1 MERDSHHALSQT
13 NQTQHMP
20 QRPAANSDLD
30 AVLEQAKDQLQL
42 QMLLIEVASCDD
54 SADFA
59 LITRAYD
66 FARQRHEGQHRK
78 SGHPFLQHCVEVARL
93 LAQLRMDDTT
103 VAAGLLH
110 DVIEDTT
117 ATYKD
122 VSNLF
127 GHKIADLID
136 GVTKIDRFTY
146 ESREERQAETY
157 RKMLLSMVKDIRV
170 ILIKLVDRLH
180 NMRTLDYIGA
190 DAQERIARETVEVYA
205 PLAHRFGLARI
216 RWELEDRSLKFLHP
230 EVYSELREK
239 VSMKRREREDYIE
252 EFKKPI
258 EIDLHKSSIEAEI
271 GGRPKN
277 FFSIYNKMKARG
289 KPFEEIYDLLAVRI
303 IVDSMRECYQTL
315 GLVHAIYRP
324 IPERIKDY
332 ISMPKSNMYQSL
344 HTSVIGPRGL
354 PVEVQI
360 RTRDMHHTAE
370 IGIAAHWRY
379 KAEDKAPSDLDQHM
393 SWLRQIIDMQQE
405 ASDPEEFLENLKIE
419 LFQDE
424 IFVFTPQ
431 GDLHQF
437 PKGATPVDFAFNIH
451 TDIGMHCLTAKVN
464 GQVVPLSTRLSSGD
478 TVEIVTSSHQ
488 SPSRSWLDSVQT
500 VKARQSI
507 RRWLKDEQHAHSVR
521 LGQELLDRELKRF
534 PDVAVKYDL
543 TTIANELGLPDTE
556 YLYAALGSG
565 DLSVGRLIG
574 RLFPQQPKRSK
585 SRKQDKRGIRIQGMN
600 DLMMTFGKC
609 CTPIPGDA
617 IVGLITR
624 GRGVTVHRTDCP
636 NIGQISEEPERML
649 QVNWDMENDQAF
661 TVQLRVRSHDRKFLL
676 SDISKALGDSEC
688 NIQSATTRTLGQIAE
703 QDFWVDVVDI
713 THLQQAMEK
722 ANKIEGVLEVLRI
735 DEQFDEHNQ
744 ASKN

>member
-1 MERDSHHALSQT
+1 
-13 NQTQHMP
+13 
-20 QRPAANSDLD
+20 
-30 AVLEQAKDQLQL
+30 
-42 QMLLIEVASCDD
+42 
-54 SADFA
+54 
-59 LITRAYD
+59 
-66 FARQRHEGQHRK
+66 
-78 SGHPFLQHCVEVARL
+78 
-93 LAQLRMDDTT
+93 
-103 VAAGLLH
+103 
-110 DVIEDTT
+110 
-117 ATYKD
+117 
-122 VSNLF
+122 
-127 GHKIADLID
+127 
-136 GVTKIDRFTY
+136 
-146 ESREERQAETY
+146 
-157 RKMLLSMVKDIRV
+157 
-170 ILIKLVDRLH
+170 
-180 NMRTLDYIGA
+180 
-190 DAQERIARETVEVYA
+190 
-205 PLAHRFGLARI
+205 
-216 RWELEDRSLKFLHP
+216 
-230 EVYSELREK
+230 
-239 VSMKRREREDYIE
+239 
-252 EFKKPI
+252 
-258 EIDLHKSSIEAEI
+258 
-271 GGRPKN
+271 
-277 FFSIYNKMKARG
+277 
-289 KPFEEIYDLLAVRI
+289 
-303 IVDSMRECYQTL
+303 
-315 GLVHAIYRP
+315 
-324 IPERIKDY
+324 
-332 ISMPKSNMYQSL
+332 MYQSL

-437 PKGATPVDFAFNIH
+437 PKGATPIDFAFNIH

-574 RLFPQQPKRSK
+574 RLFPQQPKQSK

-600 DLMMTFGKC
+600 DLMITFGKC

-636 NIGQISEEPERML
+636 NIGQISEEPERIL

-676 SDISKALGDSEC
+676 SDISKALGDSGC

-735 DEQFDEHNQ
+735 DEQFDERNQ

>member
-1 MERDSHHALSQT
+1 
-13 NQTQHMP
+13 
-20 QRPAANSDLD
+20 
-30 AVLEQAKDQLQL
+30 
-42 QMLLIEVASCDD
+42 
-54 SADFA
+54 
-59 LITRAYD
+59 
-66 FARQRHEGQHRK
+66 
-78 SGHPFLQHCVEVARL
+78 
-93 LAQLRMDDTT
+93 
-103 VAAGLLH
+103 
-110 DVIEDTT
+110 
-117 ATYKD
+117 
-122 VSNLF
+122 
-127 GHKIADLID
+127 
-136 GVTKIDRFTY
+136 
-146 ESREERQAETY
+146 
-157 RKMLLSMVKDIRV
+157 
-170 ILIKLVDRLH
+170 
-180 NMRTLDYIGA
+180 
-190 DAQERIARETVEVYA
+190 
-205 PLAHRFGLARI
+205 
-216 RWELEDRSLKFLHP
+216 
-230 EVYSELREK
+230 
-239 VSMKRREREDYIE
+239 
-252 EFKKPI
+252 
-258 EIDLHKSSIEAEI
+258 
-271 GGRPKN
+271 
-277 FFSIYNKMKARG
+277 
-289 KPFEEIYDLLAVRI
+289 
-303 IVDSMRECYQTL
+303 
-315 GLVHAIYRP
+315 
-324 IPERIKDY
+324 
-332 ISMPKSNMYQSL
+332 
-344 HTSVIGPRGL
+344 
-354 PVEVQI
+354 
-360 RTRDMHHTAE
+360 
-370 IGIAAHWRY
+370 
-379 KAEDKAPSDLDQHM
+379 M

-437 PKGATPVDFAFNIH
+437 PKGATPIDFAFNIH

-464 GQVVPLSTRLSSGD
+464 GQVVLLSTRLSSGD

-574 RLFPQQPKRSK
+574 RLFPQQPKQSK

-600 DLMMTFGKC
+600 DLMITFGKC

-624 GRGVTVHRTDCP
+624 GRGVTVHRQTVR
-636 NIGQISEEPERML
+636 ISVRL
-649 QVNWDMENDQAF
+649 VRNRSAF
-661 TVQLRVRSHDRKFLL
+661 FKSTGTWKTIRPLPCSFECVAMIANFSYR
-676 SDISKALGDSEC
+676 ISVKHALGDSGC

-735 DEQFDEHNQ
+735 DEQFDERNQ
-744 ASKN
+744 ASKELSRISARAVRA